1 MSPRAPGA
9 LTGLGTR
16 GLAAGLLLALGACAS
31 SGGKERPTNPFTQDL
46 AERSQIRIRVENFN
60 FNDATVWVLVR
71 NERRQRLGT
80 VTGKSSSVFTI
91 PWTFSEPM
99 RLEFD
104 LLADVR
110 CVTEEMSVDPG
121 DILEL
126 QISVDPS
133 SDPQCRR

>member
-1 MSPRAPGA
+1 MSRRAHGA

-16 GLAAGLLLALGACAS
+16 GLAAGLLLALSACAS

-46 AERSQIRIRVENFN
+46 AERNQVQIQVQNFN
-60 FNDATVWVLVR
+60 FNDATVWVQVR
-71 NERRQRLGT
+71 GAKRQRLGT
-80 VTGKSSSVFTI
+80 VTGKSSAVFTI

-110 CVTEEMSVDPG
+110 CVTEEISVDPG

-133 SDPQCRR
+133 SDPQCSR

>member
-1 MSPRAPGA
+1 MSRRAPGA
-9 LTGLGTR
+9 LTGRGTR

-31 SGGKERPTNPFTQDL
+31 SGGKERPADPFAQDP
-46 AERSQIRIRVENFN
+46 AGRNQVQIQVHNFN

-71 NERRQRLGT
+71 AGRARRLGI

-91 PWTFSEPM
+91 PWTFSEPV

-110 CVTEEMSVDPG
+110 CVTDELSVDPG

-126 QISVDPS
+126 QIWLDPS
-133 SDPQCRR
+133 SDPQCR